1 MQPPITVGTVLQN
14 RYCIIQTLGQGGFG
28 RTYLAED
35 QRRFNEHCAIKEL
48 IPTTNEVSVWEK
60 AKELFQREAEVLY
73 QIEHPQ
79 IPKFRERF
87 EEGQR
92 LFLVQDY
99 VPGKTYR
106 TLLDERKIRQGVFT
120 ESEVLDLINSLLPVL
135 DYIHNRRI
143 VHRDISPDNIIL
155 RISDGKPVLIDFGV
169 VKEIVTRALSPDGT
183 MHATTVGKVGY
194 SPSEQMQTGRAYPN
208 SDLYS
213 LAVTA
218 VVLLTGLEPNEIF
231 DDNQLIWTW
240 QKYAKVNPQFAQV
253 LNRMLNYRP
262 SDRYQ
267 SAKQVADALS
277 GIGQLRNAPNALPP
291 KELSQMQ
298 TIAVGRPN
306 VVQAPPPPANVPD
319 PVIPDPNKSVLDN
332 PWAIGAIGA
341 MVIVI
346 AGFTSWTVVSTLRS
360 NQSKQTQQPIS
371 APQTF
376 PSPVI
381 ESTTTPTS
389 PSNSEESSIQ
399 SLDFAP
405 DGTATNEGTITGNQA
420 IQYSFDGQQ
429 GQKVIVSQE
438 QAGTLFTILG
448 PDGQIVDNKA
458 NRTKF
463 YEGILPTSGKYTIE
477 LSPIRGLTQSE
488 YSLSVKLTDAAS
500 PTPSTEP
507 IQTPLITE
515 PSQTQPTTEPPSQS
529 TPQPNQP
536 TLPTDTTKPKP
547 PIDTTKPQ
555 PPTDTTKPKPPI
567 DTTKPKPPTDTTK
580 PQQPTDTTKPQ
591 QPTEVVPSPSPEEP
605 TSTPSPNG
613 EQNSTPTNGTPNS
626 NGSSN
631 GSSSGNTSP

>member
-48 IPTTNEVSVWEK
+48 IPTTTEVSAWEK

-99 VPGKTYR
+99 VPGKTYS
-106 TLLDERKIRQGVFT
+106 TLLEERKSRQGVFT
-120 ESEVLDLINSLLPVL
+120 EVEVLDLMNSLLPVL
-135 DYIHNRRI
+135 EYIHNRRI
-143 VHRDISPDNIIL
+143 IHRDISPDNIIL

-183 MHATTVGKVGY
+183 MQATTVGKVGY
-194 SPSEQMQTGRAYPN
+194 SPSEQMQTGRAYPS

-218 VVLLTGLEPNEIF
+218 IVLLTGLEPNEIF
-231 DDNQLIWTW
+231 DDNQLTWTW

-267 SAKQVADALS
+267 SVKQVADALS
-277 GIGQLRNAPNALPP
+277 GIGQLRNAPNSLSP
-291 KELSQMQ
+291 KELSQIQ

-306 VVQAPPPPANVPD
+306 VVQTPPKPPNVPD

-360 NQSKQTQQPIS
+360 NQSKQAQQPIS

-399 SLDFAP
+399 SLNFAT
-405 DGTATNEGTITGNQA
+405 DGTATSQGTITGNQA

-438 QAGTLFTILG
+438 QAGTLFTVLG
-448 PDGQIVDNKA
+448 PDGQILDNKA

-463 YEGILPTSGKYTIE
+463 YEGILPTSGKYTVE

-488 YSLSVKLTDAAS
+488 YSLSVKLTDVTS
-500 PTPSTEP
+500 PTQNTEP

-515 PSQTQPTTEPPSQS
+515 PSQTQPTIEPPTQS
-529 TPQPNQP
+529 TPELNQP

-547 PIDTTKPQ
+547 PIDTI
-555 PPTDTTKPKPPI
+555 KPKPPI
-567 DTTKPKPPTDTTK
+567 DTIKPQQPTDTNK

-591 QPTEVVPSPSPEEP
+591 QPTQVVPSPSPEEP

-613 EQNSTPTNGTPNS
+613 EQNNTPTNATPNS
-626 NGSSN
+626 D
-631 GSSSGNTSP
+631 GSSSGNTSGNTSP